1 MTKPKSTGGCGT
13 FFILAILFAIAQL
26 VEENRKTICIILIVI
41 LLIILLC
48 IIFKHKGKHKA
59 SFSPITKQPIDL
71 HEEHSTNSQLNY
83 ANSLLKR
90 AYHLADILN
99 TTLDREEFFISF
111 DELSSVLKSLSELE
125 GDVNFSGA
133 LPSDELKK
141 INAEKQASIDFLER
155 RIKESQAPGN
165 SYISSEPIHEYSAKE
180 NEDVEIQSQNDFG
193 IESAP
198 KLQTKLEV
206 DFYFVDAGKF
216 IIEKEKASVGML
228 QRMFKIGFNRATK
241 IMDQL
246 CDAGVVGPEEGSK
259 PRKVLMS
266 MSQFE
271 KFLDTVELTTL
282 LSEPDTVSDSNSS
295 FCTLSNP
302 TDDRIQMY
310 NGKYDYME
318 GHDFERFCA
327 QLLEANGFYNV
338 NVTPGSNDQGIDIL
352 AEKQSVKYAIQCK
365 RYSSD
370 VGNKAVQEV
379 FAGKSYYN
387 CHVGVVLTNRY
398 FTQSA
403 KELAEK
409 TQIFLWNRD
418 VLNALCENYYKKE
431 YIDDN

>member
-1 MTKPKSTGGCGT
+1 MQK
-13 FFILAILFAIAQL
+13 
-26 VEENRKTICIILIVI
+26 NR
-41 LLIILLC
+41 
-48 IIFKHKGKHKA
+48 
-59 SFSPITKQPIDL
+59 
-71 HEEHSTNSQLNY
+71 
-83 ANSLLKR
+83 
-90 AYHLADILN
+90 
-99 TTLDREEFFISF
+99 
-111 DELSSVLKSLSELE
+111 
-125 GDVNFSGA
+125 
-133 LPSDELKK
+133 
-141 INAEKQASIDFLER
+141 SIDFLER